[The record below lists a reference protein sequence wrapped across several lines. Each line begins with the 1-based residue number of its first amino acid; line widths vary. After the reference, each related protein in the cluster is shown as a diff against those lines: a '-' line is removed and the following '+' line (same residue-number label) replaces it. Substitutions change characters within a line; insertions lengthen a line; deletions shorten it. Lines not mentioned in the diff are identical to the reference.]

1 MAGGE
6 NATVLE
12 VGAVFGCGEVHFDVV
27 EVFTLA
33 EVVVIGGGEKASA
46 VASHDRL
53 QVSAVDVERERLESV
68 HSSFFSGVEIFSDL
82 GDPIG
87 REI

>member
-1 MAGGE
+1 MEVRAVLGG
-6 NATVLE
+6 
-12 VGAVFGCGEVHFDVV
+12 GEVHLDVV

-33 EVVVIGGGEKASA
+33 EIVVIGGGEKTST

-68 HSSFFSGVEIFSDL
+68 HSSLPEIFQIS
-82 GDPIG
+82 
-87 REI
+87 EIDGEEI